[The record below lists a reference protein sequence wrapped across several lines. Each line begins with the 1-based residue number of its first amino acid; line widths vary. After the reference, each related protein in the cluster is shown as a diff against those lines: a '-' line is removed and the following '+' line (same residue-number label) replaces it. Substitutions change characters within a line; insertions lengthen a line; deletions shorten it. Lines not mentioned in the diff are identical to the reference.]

1 LVRTAAQTICI
12 LFHPLLMA
20 SVLFLLLVVFAPA
33 IIGPTSVEF
42 LQVFLL
48 IIFILT
54 FIIPLISIS
63 ILKLTGA
70 LRSFHMYSREE
81 RILPFILIT
90 VYYGFSG
97 YLIVKRLPLNDMV
110 EIIFYTITL
119 EILLLTII
127 TFFWKISAHAMAI
140 AGVLGFLCALN
151 LSLPVNELLV
161 PIIFIA
167 FLSGLIM
174 SARLFLNT
182 HNPPQVYIG
191 AFIGFIISFSAV
203 LIYG

>member
-1 LVRTAAQTICI
+1 MVRTVAQIICI
-12 LFHPLLMA
+12 LFHPLLLA
-20 SVLFLLLVVFAPA
+20 SVLFLLIVVFAPV
-33 IIGPTSVEF
+33 IVGPTSVEF
-42 LQVFLL
+42 LQVFLM

-70 LRSFHMYSREE
+70 IRSFHMYSREE
-81 RILPFILIT
+81 RILPFILVTI
-90 VYYGFSG
+90 YYGFSG
-97 YLIVKRLPLNDMV
+97 YMIIKKLPLNDMV
-110 EIIFYTITL
+110 EIILYAITL
-119 EILLLTII
+119 QILLLTVI

-140 AGVLGFLCALN
+140 GGVLGFLCALN
-151 LSLPVNELLV
+151 LSLPGSELLL
-161 PIIFIA
+161 PIILIA

-174 SARLFLNT
+174 SARLYLDT
-182 HNPPQVYIG
+182 HNPPQVYSG

>member
-1 LVRTAAQTICI
+1 
-12 LFHPLLMA
+12 MA
-20 SVLFLLLVVFAPA
+20 SVLFLLLLTFAPG

-42 LQVFLL
+42 REVFLL

-70 LRSFHMYSREE
+70 LRSFYMHTREE

-90 VYYGFSG
+90 LYYGFSG
-97 YLIVKRLPLNDMV
+97 YLIVHKLPLNDMV
-110 EIIFYTITL
+110 TIILFTITL
-119 EILLLTII
+119 EILLLAII
-127 TFFWKISAHAMAI
+127 TFFWKISAHSMAS
-140 AGVLGFLCALN
+140 AGILGFLCALN
-151 LSLPVNELLV
+151 LSLPESELLI

-174 SARLFLNT
+174 SARLYLNT
-182 HNPPQVYIG
+182 HNPPQVYSA
-191 AFIGFIISFSAV
+191 AFIGFFISFSAV
-203 LIYG
+203 LIFG